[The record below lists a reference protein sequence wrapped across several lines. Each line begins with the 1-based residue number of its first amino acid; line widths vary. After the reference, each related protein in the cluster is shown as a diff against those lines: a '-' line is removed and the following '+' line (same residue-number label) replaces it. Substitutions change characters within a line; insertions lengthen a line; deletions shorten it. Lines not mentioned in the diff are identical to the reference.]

1 MPFEGEK
8 FEEIPT
14 PPEEEKEEEVKEET
28 EEKKKKEEVEEKME
42 EKPEEISPEKQA
54 DVAKNVEQEPV
65 VQVEPHIEERPFW
78 GEFRGGEIDEV
89 GKYKEPTPEQKEK
102 VEQRLERLSEIFE
115 DADFLWYLD
124 GAINI
129 SLYRDKLMRDHKDL
143 DMSVFKED
151 LPELDELLEK
161 QGFGIFVNFEQ
172 TGKKLMRKVN
182 VEELATLDK
191 PDLSICKVDAEG
203 RIQKETGEPFN
214 FVDLHVHS
222 RDEEGNIIINY
233 TGTTLA
239 KEFFEPIKKELPNG
253 KEINLSQ
260 PAIVAYHKL
269 HANRPYDLTDLQRLR
284 PYLQERDFS
293 MLREAL
299 EKEIEGTE
307 NKMRE
312 KLQEVWEFL
321 SPMLEFTHDQ
331 KVISEKLYTHPDTAQ
346 RRDNPRVSEYVSS
359 ISQFIAENPEVTL
372 DNFMEQSLAILKPR
386 EQVEQKLK
394 SLDQLV
400 ESIEGK
406 VETTTEKEPASQP
419 EEKEKAKDKESKSK
433 ENETAIEWVEK
444 HKESLREQ
452 ASSILLEFY
461 KKVFPEKNFNV
472 QFLNSQEFVKY
483 CQEKNLPLSKRTRT
497 EQLLMNRLEEKN
509 AMQYLINE
517 DRENERIKA
526 NIEYNEK
533 MEGLKKPEEVAERM
547 IVKLGVHEIR
557 HDLHKEKLI
566 RPITSETLS
575 ECEGLQKEHEEISK
589 WLSQEEKMPSEEIP
603 EECDVKIVERIVERS
618 WEKGIK
624 DKDLISKIVR
634 YGDGPKIGAI
644 SDLLRDEKLGVL
656 QLSEKIEDVMAE
668 EKPEKMK
675 EEKETEKLEEVKEV
689 SFADLKRGDKLS
701 VETVLGETTKTFE
714 ITIIGKRKDGLRV
727 IVRSG
732 FGEEIEEFT
741 ARMPGGITM
750 NKDGLTKYLKVESEK
765 EKNCLFFENLKDTK
779 TKEKLSSAMRTTPI
793 EKIILRTTKK

>member
-1 MPFEGEK
+1 MPFGGEK
-8 FEEIPT
+8 FEEIPI
-14 PPEEEKEEEVKEET
+14 PPEEEKEKEVKEET

-65 VQVEPHIEERPFW
+65 AQVEPHIEERPFW

-214 FVDLHVHS
+214 FVDLHVYS

-394 SLDQLV
+394 SLDQLE

-406 VETTTEKEPASQP
+406 VETTEKESASQP

-452 ASSILLEFY
+452 TGSIFSEFY
-461 KKVFPEKNFNV
+461 KKIFPEKNFQV
-472 QFLNSQEFVKY
+472 QFLNSEAFLKY
-483 CQEKNLPLSKRTRT
+483 CHEKKLPLPSWKKP
-497 EQLLMNRLEEKN
+497 EEMFFNRFKEEN
-509 AMQYLINE
+509 AMNYLINE
-517 DRENERIKA
+517 KIFF
-526 NIEYNEK
+526 
-533 MEGLKKPEEVAERM
+533 EGLKKRIKFRKKREEKITNEEIAERM
-547 IVKLGVHEIR
+547 IINLSTHEIR
-557 HDLHKEKLI
+557 HDLHEAELI
-566 RPITSETLS
+566 DPIAPETFIGY
-575 ECEGLQKEHEEISK
+575 EELQKKHEEISK
-589 WLSQEEKMPSEEIP
+589 GLSQGKKMPLEEIP
-603 EECDVKIVERIVERS
+603 EECDVIIIEQTVDELWRR
-618 WEKGIK
+618 GIK
-624 DKDLISKIVR
+624 DKDLLSKIVR
-634 YGDGPKIGAI
+634 YGDGPKIGEI
-644 SDLLRDEKLGVL
+644 SGLLRDEKLDAL
-656 QLSEKIEDVMAE
+656 QLSEKIEDVMAK

-675 EEKETEKLEEVKEV
+675 EKRETEKTEEVKEV
-689 SFADLKRGDKLS
+689 SFTNLKRGDKLS

-727 IVRSG
+727 IVRSD
-732 FGEEIEEFT
+732 FGGKIEEFT

-750 NKDGLTKYLKVESEK
+750 NKNGLTKYLKAESAK

-779 TKEKLSSAMRTTPI
+779 TEEKIGSAMRITPI
-793 EKIILRTTKK
+793 KKIVLRTIKK